1 MSGHSKWS
9 TIKRQKGVADSKR
22 SQLFTKLGREIDA
35 AVRQGGENPEMNFRL
50 RLIIQKAR
58 DHNMPID
65 NIERAIKRA
74 AGAAEGVNLIEAS
87 YEGYGPGGV
96 AILLETLSDNRN
108 RTISEV
114 RNVLSRGG
122 GNLGESGSV
131 AWIFEPKGVITVT
144 AGDIDDEELSLFAI
158 DAGAEDIKV
167 MDDSLEIQTKPEDLE
182 GLRKALEDRKVTI
195 VSAEILMVPNN
206 VVMLDEKAE
215 PENSGTSAKKKK
227 KKSKTDTD
235 LLIAKNPKNAYPI
248 FQLFKK
254 SERYTKEEL
263 LEAIGAL
270 NQVDKMLKSSGQNP
284 KLVLEKAILGI
295 CGNPAQDS
303 RRRA

>member
-9 TIKRQKGVADSKR
+9 SIKRQKGVTDAKR
-22 SQLFTKLGREIDA
+22 GQLFTKLSREIEA
-35 AVRQGGENPEMNFRL
+35 AVRQGGDNPEMNFRL

-74 AGAAEGVNLIEAS
+74 AGATEGANLIEAS

-108 RTISEV
+108 RTISEI

-206 VVMLDEKAE
+206 VVMLDEKA
-215 PENSGTSAKKKK
+215 ALQALR
-227 KKSKTDTD
+227 
-235 LLIAKNPKNAYPI
+235 LLDR
-248 FQLFKK
+248 L
-254 SERYTKEEL
+254 EEL
-263 LEAIGAL
+263 DDVQRVFTNADFPDEALENYRSQG
-270 NQVDKMLKSSGQNP
+270 
-284 KLVLEKAILGI
+284 
-295 CGNPAQDS
+295 
-303 RRRA
+303 

>member
-74 AGAAEGVNLIEAS
+74 AGAAEGANLIEAS

-114 RNVLSRGG
+114 RNALSRGG

-131 AWIFEPKGVITVT
+131 AWVFEPKGMITVT

-206 VVMLDEKAE
+206 VVMLDEKA
-215 PENSGTSAKKKK
+215 ALQALR
-227 KKSKTDTD
+227 
-235 LLIAKNPKNAYPI
+235 LLDK
-248 FQLFKK
+248 L
-254 SERYTKEEL
+254 EEL
-263 LEAIGAL
+263 DDVQRVFTNADFPDEALENYR
-270 NQVDKMLKSSGQNP
+270 NQG
-284 KLVLEKAILGI
+284 
-295 CGNPAQDS
+295 
-303 RRRA
+303 

>member
-35 AVRQGGENPEMNFRL
+35 AVRQGGDNPEMNFRL

-131 AWIFEPKGVITVT
+131 AWIFESKGVITVT

-206 VVMLDEKAE
+206 VVMLDEKA
-215 PENSGTSAKKKK
+215 ALQALR
-227 KKSKTDTD
+227 
-235 LLIAKNPKNAYPI
+235 LLDR
-248 FQLFKK
+248 L
-254 SERYTKEEL
+254 EEL
-263 LEAIGAL
+263 DDVQRVFTNADFPDEALENYRSQG
-270 NQVDKMLKSSGQNP
+270 
-284 KLVLEKAILGI
+284 
-295 CGNPAQDS
+295 
-303 RRRA
+303 

>member
-22 SQLFTKLGREIDA
+22 SQLFTKLGREVDA
-35 AVRQGGENPEMNFRL
+35 AVRQGGDNPEMNFRL

-74 AGAAEGVNLIEAS
+74 AGATEGANFIEAS

-96 AILLETLSDNRN
+96 AILIETLSDNRN

-122 GNLGESGSV
+122 GNLGENGSV

-144 AGDIDDEELSLFAI
+144 AGDIDNEELSLFAI

-167 MDDSLEIQTKPEDLE
+167 MDDSLEIHTKPEDLE

-195 VSAEILMVPNN
+195 VSAEVLMVPNN
-206 VVMLDEKAE
+206 VVMLDEKA
-215 PENSGTSAKKKK
+215 ALQALK
-227 KKSKTDTD
+227 
-235 LLIAKNPKNAYPI
+235 LLDR
-248 FQLFKK
+248 L
-254 SERYTKEEL
+254 EEL
-263 LEAIGAL
+263 DDVQRVFTNADFPDEA
-270 NQVDKMLKSSGQNP
+270 
-284 KLVLEKAILGI
+284 LEKYRSQG
-295 CGNPAQDS
+295 
-303 RRRA
+303 

>member
-35 AVRQGGENPEMNFRL
+35 AVRQGGDNPEMNFRL

-74 AGAAEGVNLIEAS
+74 AGAAEGANLIEAS

-122 GNLGESGSV
+122 GNLGENGSV
-131 AWIFEPKGVITVT
+131 SWIFEPKGVITVT
-144 AGDIDDEELSLFAI
+144 AGDVDEEGLSLFVI

-167 MDDSLEIQTKPEDLE
+167 MDESLEIQTKPEDLE

-206 VVMLDEKAE
+206 VVMLDEKA
-215 PENSGTSAKKKK
+215 ALQALR
-227 KKSKTDTD
+227 
-235 LLIAKNPKNAYPI
+235 LLDR
-248 FQLFKK
+248 L
-254 SERYTKEEL
+254 EEL
-263 LEAIGAL
+263 DDVQRVFTNADFPDEALENYR
-270 NQVDKMLKSSGQNP
+270 NQG
-284 KLVLEKAILGI
+284 
-295 CGNPAQDS
+295 
-303 RRRA
+303 

>member
-74 AGAAEGVNLIEAS
+74 AGAAEGANLIEAS

-131 AWIFEPKGVITVT
+131 AWVFEPKGMITVT

-195 VSAEILMVPNN
+195 VSAEILMMPNN
-206 VVMLDEKAE
+206 VVMLDEKA
-215 PENSGTSAKKKK
+215 ALQALR
-227 KKSKTDTD
+227 
-235 LLIAKNPKNAYPI
+235 LLDR
-248 FQLFKK
+248 L
-254 SERYTKEEL
+254 EEL
-263 LEAIGAL
+263 DDVQRVFTNADFPDEALENYR
-270 NQVDKMLKSSGQNP
+270 NQG
-284 KLVLEKAILGI
+284 
-295 CGNPAQDS
+295 
-303 RRRA
+303 

>member
-35 AVRQGGENPEMNFRL
+35 AVRQGGDNPEMNFRL

-206 VVMLDEKAE
+206 VVMLDEKA
-215 PENSGTSAKKKK
+215 ALQALR
-227 KKSKTDTD
+227 
-235 LLIAKNPKNAYPI
+235 LLDR
-248 FQLFKK
+248 L
-254 SERYTKEEL
+254 EEL
-263 LEAIGAL
+263 DDVQRVFTNADFPDEALENYR
-270 NQVDKMLKSSGQNP
+270 NQG
-284 KLVLEKAILGI
+284 
-295 CGNPAQDS
+295 
-303 RRRA
+303 